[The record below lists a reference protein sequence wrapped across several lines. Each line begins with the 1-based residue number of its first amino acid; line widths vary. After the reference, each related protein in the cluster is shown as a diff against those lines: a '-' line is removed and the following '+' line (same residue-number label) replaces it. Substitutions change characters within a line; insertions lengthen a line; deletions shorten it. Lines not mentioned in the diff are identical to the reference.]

1 MTSLFFANVLYWVCA
16 GVYSPFLSAH
26 YTSLGLSAAQ
36 TGILLAATPVCAL
49 AIQPLWSTIADKL
62 GRRRAVIV
70 IPALRR
76 RYSLRCITWRRRS
89 SRSFS

>member
-49 AIQPLWSTIADKL
+49 AIQPLW
-62 GRRRAVIV
+62 
-70 IPALRR
+70 
-76 RYSLRCITWRRRS
+76 
-89 SRSFS
+89 